1 MAPLGIYSEDIRINM
16 YDIDAAGNPRIS
28 RLTERLLLCASTHME
43 LLDWE
48 WSRLAKELGVCVVLA
63 DSRVRL
69 TGDIK
74 LGDRLK
80 ITTWTIGRLYP
91 MMTRG
96 FAITG
101 CEGKVVFESVMRS
114 VLMDIESRSLA
125 NPSNYNL
132 TAADQNFE
140 APAISL
146 LATRPAPIRKVDAEG
161 RTPDFCREHTVN
173 YGDLDYNGHMN
184 TAKYAECVE
193 NLFGAGSLFAN
204 PLTGLDVRYEKEIP
218 PDSTLKTVG
227 FYDAER
233 GATDIAGTSGG
244 AARFYA
250 TAYRK

>member
-16 YDIDAAGNPRIS
+16 YDVDAAGNPRIS
-28 RLTERLLLCASTHME
+28 RLTERLLLCASTHLE

-74 LGDRLK
+74 LGDRR
-80 ITTWTIGRLYP
+80 IRN
-91 MMTRG
+91 MTLPPELSALDDELRDVRG
-96 FAITG
+96 KKETAI
-101 CEGKVVFESVMRS
+101 
-114 VLMDIESRSLA
+114 
-125 NPSNYNL
+125 
-132 TAADQNFE
+132 ADQNFE

-146 LATRPAPIRKVDAEG
+146 LATRPAPIRKVDTEG
-161 RTPDFCREHTVN
+161 RTADFCREHTVN